1 MNTADNEHDLLQL
14 IGNNEPAALRLMYSR
29 YIRHLTAV
37 CSRYIRNDEDAK
49 DVLQESFLKIFGSI
63 DRFVYKGE
71 GSLKAWVTKILVN
84 EALNFISRSGRLDFS
99 PISEENTD
107 IGDDQ
112 PETADIPAAI
122 IHDFI
127 RQLPDGYRIVF
138 NLYAIEGKS
147 HREIASMLGIRGSTS
162 ASQLHR
168 AKALLASKIREYI
181 NRRSS

>member
-71 GSLKAWVTKILVN
+71 GSLKAW
-84 EALNFISRSGRLDFS
+84 
-99 PISEENTD
+99 
-107 IGDDQ
+107 GDKDSCQ
-112 PETADIPAAI
+112 
-122 IHDFI
+122 
-127 RQLPDGYRIVF
+127 
-138 NLYAIEGKS
+138 
-147 HREIASMLGIRGSTS
+147 
-162 ASQLHR
+162 
-168 AKALLASKIREYI
+168 
-181 NRRSS
+181 

>member
-14 IGNNEPAALRLMYSR
+14 IGNNEPAALRLIYSK
-29 YIRHLTAV
+29 YIGHLTAV
-37 CSRYIRNDEDAK
+37 CSRYIRNDEDVK

-71 GSLKAWVTKILVN
+71 GSLKAWMTKILVN
-84 EALNFISRSGRLDFS
+84 EALKFISRSGRLDFS
-99 PISEENTD
+99 PISEVNID
-107 IGDDQ
+107 PGDEP

-127 RQLPDGYRIVF
+127 RKLPDGYRIVF

-147 HREIASMLGIRGSTS
+147 HREIASMLGIRESTS